1 MEVGLTPEDVR
12 GKKFYY
18 GKGCENCNK
27 TGYRGR
33 VGLFEIMSFNDEIR
47 ELIMDRASTNVLRE
61 AARRAGMITL
71 RENGLS
77 SIYDG
82 VTTIDEVNRETLAVE
97 Q

>member
-1 MEVGLTPEDVR
+1 
-12 GKKFYY
+12 
-18 GKGCENCNK
+18 
-27 TGYRGR
+27 
-33 VGLFEIMSFNDEIR
+33 MSFNDEIR
-47 ELIMDRASTNVLRE
+47 ELIMDRASTGVLRE